1 MHEYTHPNHEGA
13 TLMSL
18 GGGTSGGSRPSKI
31 VRFCDAVIRWTL
43 IVLVVGIPVFFL
55 PWTIEVLE
63 LNKQLLL
70 LVGAGIASIAWLGK
84 MLAERKFEY
93 RRSLVNS
100 IVVLYVAVYALS
112 AWFSDSRYMSIVGD
126 FGQEMSGFLT
136 TLAMVMLYFV
146 TVNNVRTVRQLNKL
160 MSAFVVSGFV
170 VAVYALLQGVGAFVL
185 PFEFARTTSFNTVGT
200 VASMG
205 VYLAFIVTMIG
216 GMMLVGHRQTEG
228 RRKREF
234 VWKAFMVATAA
245 ISLFLIAAI
254 DFWPIN
260 AALLIA
266 SGVLIGF
273 AFLHARQLKGI
284 SGVLL
289 PIAAVIISVLLVLFR
304 FPVSLGYPAEVMPSM
319 AATWEITTQTLR
331 ESPMLGSGPGTFIL
345 DYAKH
350 RSPDVNA
357 TQFWNIRFD
366 RGSSHFLTSLA
377 TTGLL
382 GTLSWLAVALFLLAA
397 AVRKLMKTNEETWHV
412 LVGMF
417 AAWFL
422 LVVSKFL
429 YSSTLSL
436 EFAFWIVM
444 ALLVI
449 VHRRDFFSVKFENSP
464 RAAMTLSFVFILSL
478 VLAVSGLFVEG
489 QRYVAEIHY
498 ANAIRA
504 DRAGA
509 DADDVLTA
517 LTRAANLNQSNDVY
531 VRNLALGLLVKA
543 NNEFVKPVE
552 LDRAEEESDEDYNVR
567 LQDAQQQQIRDA
579 TVLTAN
585 SVNTAKLAT
594 QINGTNIANWAV
606 LASIYQSLMGV
617 TQGADAWAVDSY
629 LEAIELEPSNPSFHT
644 ELGKVYVFQADLA
657 AQGLQTED
665 EEAKTAAQT
674 EVDELLQKA
683 IDSFNKAIELKAD
696 FGAAHYN
703 MALTLDRQGKLTE
716 AIAKMEAVVS
726 LNPQDVGVGFQL
738 ALLYFRND
746 QKEAAV
752 RLMESVVRL
761 SPDFSNARWYLAAM
775 YEDGGNIDAA
785 LVQIKE
791 VEKLNPDNEL
801 VTKKLAELEATAL
814 QPAEGEQP
822 VEGEEGLPLPVDQ
835 PVENPNEP
843 GI

>member
-1 MHEYTHPNHEGA
+1 
-13 TLMSL
+13 MSL
-18 GGGTSGGSRPSKI
+18 GGGSSGGSEPSKI
-31 VRFCDAVIRWTL
+31 VRFCDAVIIWTL
-43 IVLVVGIPVFFL
+43 LVLVVGIPIFFL

-70 LVGAGIASIAWLGK
+70 LVGAGIAGIAWLGK
-84 MLAERKFEY
+84 MLVERKFEY
-93 RRSLVNS
+93 RRSVVNS
-100 IVVLYVAVYALS
+100 IVVLYLAVYALS
-112 AWFSDSRYMSIVGD
+112 AWFSDSRYMSVVGD
-126 FGQEMSGFLT
+126 FGQEMSGFFSVF
-136 TLAMVMLYFV
+136 AMVLLYFV
-146 TVNNVRTVRQLNKL
+146 TVSNVRTVRQLNRL
-160 MSAFVVSGFV
+160 MSAFVLSGFV
-170 VAVYALLQGVGAFVL
+170 VAVYALLQGLGAFVL
-185 PFEFARTTSFNTVGT
+185 PFEFTRTTSFNTVGT
-200 VASMG
+200 VAAMG
-205 VYLAFIVTMIG
+205 IYLSFIVTLIG
-216 GMMLVGHRQTEG
+216 GMLLVGHTQTAG
-228 RRKREF
+228 KRKRELA
-234 VWKAFMVATAA
+234 WKVFMVATASV
-245 ISLFLIAAI
+245 SLLLIAVI
-254 DFWPIN
+254 DFRPIN
-260 AALLIA
+260 IALFVA

-289 PIAAVIISVLLVLFR
+289 PIVAIIVSVLLMMFR

-319 AATWEITTQTLR
+319 KASWEITMQTLR

-366 RGSSHFLTSLA
+366 RGASHFLTSLA

-397 AVRKLMKTNEETWHV
+397 AVRKLMKANEETWHV

-436 EFAFWIVM
+436 EFAFWMVM

-449 VHRRDFFSVKFENSP
+449 VHRRDFFSIKFENSP

-489 QRYVAEIHY
+489 QRYAAEIHY

-504 DRAGA
+504 DRAGGE
-509 DADDVLTA
+509 ADDVLAA

-543 NNEFVKPVE
+543 NDEFVKPVE
-552 LDRAEEESDEDYNVR
+552 LERAEEESDEDYNAR
-567 LQDAQQQQIRDA
+567 MQDAQQQQFRNA
-579 TVLTAN
+579 TALTAN

-594 QINGTNIANWAV
+594 QINDANIANWSV

-617 TQGADAWAVDSY
+617 SKGADIWAVDSY
-629 LEAIELEPSNPSFHT
+629 MKAIELEPSNPSFHT

-657 AQGLQTED
+657 ARGLQSED
-665 EEAKTAAQT
+665 GEVKANAQ
-674 EVDELLQKA
+674 EQVDEFLQKA

-746 QKEAAV
+746 QKAAAA

-775 YEDGGNIDAA
+775 YEDGGDMDAA
-785 LVQIKE
+785 IAQIKE

-801 VTKKLAELEATAL
+801 VTRKLAELEAETL
-814 QPAEGEQP
+814 PPAEGEEP
-822 VEGEEGLPLPVDQ
+822 AEDEGDLPLPVNQ
-835 PVENPNEP
+835 SVENPNEP
-843 GI
+843 GL